1 MAELKPLKILDDG
14 YDKLFENR
22 IRLSIMS
29 VLAANESYDF
39 VSLKQLLQVTDGNLT
54 THLKTLENAG
64 YISSCKQFIGRK
76 PNTSFSI
83 TDAGRCSF
91 SAHINAL
98 SKLLNF

>member
-1 MAELKPLKILDDG
+1 MLEG

-22 IRLSIMS
+22 IRLSVMS

-39 VSLKQLLQVTDGNLT
+39 VSLKNLLGVTDGNLT
-54 THLKTLENAG
+54 THLRALENAG
-64 YISSCKQFIGRK
+64 YISSRKQFIGRK

-83 TDAGRCSF
+83 TDSGRCAF

-98 SKLLNF
+98 SSLLKIQ